1 MDPNAKDASLL
12 CEFSSGGGLKRR
24 TEQEKAKD
32 ANKGKSKKKRITDDS
47 GDDGHS
53 DQDGKG
59 FESVSEDS
67 QRNDNSV
74 EDMEVKFDDTDT
86 LRDVEIEDLACW
98 DNWDVE

>member
-1 MDPNAKDASLL
+1 MVVSCDGSLML
-12 CEFSSGGGLKRR
+12 F
-24 TEQEKAKD
+24 
-32 ANKGKSKKKRITDDS
+32 SKKRQLDFQVVTMATN
-47 GDDGHS
+47 S